1 MTFVK
6 LIVIAGEGFSNTQ
19 KISAGLSRIG
29 RTDFEICQID
39 DVLRLLDRSPIIAF
53 RGKNEGVDYPQPNHI
68 EFIDVVFDEKAADF
82 EKPAIRLGNCTAGEL
97 TDNIL
102 KAEQRVL
109 QRIKFVSSS
118 VNSIFYDRFNL
129 VGTSSLFEK
138 VTHNICRVASTD
150 SRVLIH
156 GETGT
161 GKESAAQAIHYLS
174 SRTDKPF
181 IPVNCGA
188 FSDEL
193 LLSELFGHKK
203 GAFTGALEN
212 RPGLI
217 QSADGGTLFLDEV
230 DTLSTRAQVALLRFL
245 QENEIRP
252 IGSQKAISVDVRV
265 VAASNKHLSKLV
277 EAGLFRDDLLYRLDV
292 LKISLPPL
300 RRRGDDVFLVA
311 QTMLSKI
318 SAELERPPKV
328 LGGDA
333 IAYLMTHKW
342 PGNFRELESALLR
355 AYLMTNDEVIAD
367 PSLLCT
373 DVSTDEL
380 PDLFELGS
388 FSREKNTIVRKFER
402 DYIKKVLS
410 ETNGNVSRA
419 AGIAKKERRAFT
431 RLMEKHD
438 INRSD
443 FMAARTG

>member
-1 MTFVK
+1 MDGNGRWAANK
-6 LIVIAGEGFSNTQ
+6 GFPR
-19 KISAGLSRIG
+19 A
-29 RTDFEICQID
+29 
-39 DVLRLLDRSPIIAF
+39 
-53 RGKNEGVDYPQPNHI
+53 
-68 EFIDVVFDEKAADF
+68 
-82 EKPAIRLGNCTAGEL
+82 
-97 TDNIL
+97 
-102 KAEQRVL
+102 
-109 QRIKFVSSS
+109 
-118 VNSIFYDRFNL
+118 
-129 VGTSSLFEK
+129 
-138 VTHNICRVASTD
+138 
-150 SRVLIH
+150 
-156 GETGT
+156 
-161 GKESAAQAIHYLS
+161 
-174 SRTDKPF
+174 
-181 IPVNCGA
+181 
-188 FSDEL
+188 
-193 LLSELFGHKK
+193 FGHKK

-367 PSLLCT
+367 PSLLYT